1 MTTRIEVD
9 LATGLITE
17 VPLTEQEISEAQ
29 ATYAEWLLGEEE
41 RKQQQIEQ
49 LEQQLA
55 ALKGQ
60 NGS

>member
-9 LATGLITE
+9 LATGLVTE
-17 VPLTEQEISEAQ
+17 VPMTEQEISEAQ
-29 ATYAEWLLGEEE
+29 ATYAEWLLGEEA

-60 NGS
+60 NVS